1 MNALRIPTIA
11 RGPKLL
17 EEMTTAEVA
26 DALQHTDVAILT
38 TGAIEQ
44 HGAHLPL
51 GTDWYIGEE
60 TTRRVIRVLAERGY
74 QAVGYAFPLGKSEG
88 FLNFPGTL
96 TLSNATFIAVM
107 KEIVGCLHH
116 QGFRRFVLLS
126 ANGGNWAAMLIAGEE
141 IHRDR
146 GCPVIALDPLPYQ
159 ISYRSE
165 ILKNPAIDHHGAEGE
180 TAKMLVTHPHLVHQ
194 ERATF
199 VAPLGDPRP
208 FSFGP
213 GVRVFAG
220 RWEDFAPG
228 GVVGD
233 PRLGEAATGE
243 KAYERNAVWAADI
256 IERVFFGAGRAA
268 G

>member
-1 MNALRIPTIA
+1 MSAVSIPTIA

-17 EEMTTAEVA
+17 EEMTTAEVQE
-26 DALQHTDVAILT
+26 ALGRTDVAILAT
-38 TGAIEQ
+38 CAIEQ

-60 TTRRVIRVLAERGY
+60 TTRRLLRVLAERGH
-74 QAVGYAFPLGKSEG
+74 QTGGYAFPLGKSDG
-88 FLNFPGTL
+88 FLNFAGSL
-96 TLSNATFIAVM
+96 TLSTATFVAVM
-107 KEIVGCLHH
+107 KELAGCLHH

-126 ANGGNWAAMLIAGEE
+126 GNGGNATAMLVAGEE
-141 IHRDR
+141 IHRER
-146 GCPVIALDPLPYQ
+146 ECPVIFIDPLPYQ
-159 ISYRSE
+159 TSYRSE

-180 TAKMLVTHPHLVHQ
+180 TSKVLVTRPDLVHQ
-194 ERATF
+194 ERSTR
-199 VAPLGDPRP
+199 VDPIGDPRP
-208 FSFGP
+208 FNFGP

-243 KAYERNAVWAADI
+243 KAYERNAAWAADI
-256 IERVFFGAGRAA
+256 IEKVYFGK
-268 G
+268 